1 MRVLVTGSHGYI
13 GSVLV
18 PMLMEAGH
26 DVTGLDSD
34 LYRKCAYGPAF
45 PAVPLLKKDVRDVE
59 DSDLEGFEAIIHL
72 AALSNDPLGDLNPQL
87 TLEIN
92 HAATIRLAGRAKTAG
107 ITRFL
112 FSSSC
117 SMYGAAG
124 EDALDEH
131 AEFQPVT
138 PYAVS
143 KVLVERDLAKMADT
157 GFSPTCLR
165 NATVYGVSP
174 RMRFDL
180 VLNNLVAWAYTTGLV
195 MLKSDGTPWR
205 PIVHIEDVCRAFMA
219 ALGAP
224 RSAVHNQAYNVGIQ
238 EENYRIRDLAEMVRE
253 LVPGSRIEYVGDA
266 GPDKRSYRVDFR
278 KYTQAFPD
286 SPLSWDARKGA
297 GQILGSYR
305 ANGLKQVDF
314 EGPRYMRIAHIK
326 QLLAEGLLDE
336 NLRWKDK
343 GTRPLPIQKI

>member
-13 GSVLV
+13 GSVMV

-34 LYRKCAYGPAF
+34 LYRKCTYGPVF
-45 PAVPLLKKDVRDVE
+45 PDIPLLKKDIRDVE
-59 DSDLEGFEAIIHL
+59 NTDLEGFEAVIHL
-72 AALSNDPLGDLNPQL
+72 AALSNDPLGDLNPHL

-92 HAATIRLAGRAKTAG
+92 HAATIRLAELAKAAG
-107 ITRFL
+107 STRFI

-124 EDALDEH
+124 EDILDEH
-131 AEFQPVT
+131 AKFQPVT

-143 KVLVERDLAKMADT
+143 KVFVERDLAKLADT
-157 GFSPTCLR
+157 GFSPTYLR
-165 NATVYGVSP
+165 NSTVYGVSP

-205 PIVHIEDVCRAFMA
+205 PIVHIEDLSRAFIA
-219 ALGAP
+219 VLHAP
-224 RSAVHNQAYNVGIQ
+224 RSTVHNQAYNIGIQ

-253 LVPGSRIEYVGDA
+253 LVPGSRIEYGENA
-266 GPDKRSYRVDFR
+266 SPDRRSYRVDFR

-286 SPLSWDARKGA
+286 SPLSWNARRGIS
-297 GQILGSYR
+297 QIFESYR
-305 ANGLKQVDF
+305 TYGLKQADF

-326 QLLAEGLLDE
+326 ELMAEGFLDG
-336 NLRWKDK
+336 NLRWKDHGNVDAGD
-343 GTRPLPIQKI
+343 GT